1 MRKWIVSLG
10 LIALLMVALGGIA
23 SADTTVPNPDTL
35 TWAAYGGV
43 DTMDP
48 SIGYDVE
55 AARVVQN
62 IYDRLVMYNGSSTD
76 LVPSLATKWDV
87 SKDGKTYTFYL
98 RKGVKFHDGT
108 EVTAKDV
115 KFSLDRML
123 QINKGPAWIYTQDLD
138 LNSVKVIDDYTVQ
151 ITLTHP
157 YAPFLY
163 TIAYVGGSIMNSTL
177 VMSHEANGD
186 MGQAWLQNHDAGSGP
201 YVMSQWVPNVQVV
214 LKKFDDYWRGWDG
227 NHVSTVIIKPVTE
240 VSDQKMLL
248 ESGDI
253 DIAGGIDVDQI
264 PSMQGKAGITVFKG
278 PSLAITY
285 IGFNCQKPYTSNPLI
300 RQAFSYAFDY
310 AGVLQGV
317 LKGNA
322 MQLQGPVP
330 QGLWGHD
337 DNLFTYP
344 TDLKKAK
351 ELLTQAGY
359 PNGGFTLT
367 FAYYTGSDINR
378 RLGLAMQSALQQ
390 LGVTLKIQGYTHA
403 AFYQQVTSGW
413 ENAPDVFAWGWVPDY
428 ADPDD
433 YVFSMFDTASWGTP
447 GNATYYSNPVLDK
460 ALAAA
465 QVTTDHQ
472 KRVEYYMQAQALIV
486 SDAPWIFV
494 YQQERFLAMRSW
506 VKGFAETY
514 NPMLERMPNF
524 YNLYKSAS

>member
-1 MRKWIVSLG
+1 MKKLVVGVS
-10 LIALLMVALGGIA
+10 LIALLALIVGVVGLA
-23 SADTTVPNPDTL
+23 KTVPNPDTL
-35 TWAAYGGV
+35 IWAAYGGV
-43 DTMDP
+43 DTVDP

-62 IYDRLVMYNGSSTD
+62 VYDRLVRYNGASTD
-76 LVPSLATKWDV
+76 LIPGLATKWDI
-87 SKDGKTYTFYL
+87 STDGKTYTFYL

-115 KFSLDRML
+115 KFSFDRML
-123 QINKGPAWIYTQDLD
+123 KINKGPSWIYTQDLD
-138 LNSVKVIDDYTVQ
+138 LNSVKVIDAYTVQ
-151 ITLTHP
+151 ITLTHA

-177 VMSHEANGD
+177 VMSHETNGD
-186 MGQAWLQNHDAGSGP
+186 LGQAWLQKNDAGSGP
-201 YVMSQWVPNVQVV
+201 YVMTQWVPNVQVV
-214 LKKFDDYWRGWDG
+214 LKKFADYWQGWG
-227 NHVSTVIIKPVTE
+227 GKHVSTVIIKPVTE
-240 VSDQKMLL
+240 VSDQKMMLQR
-248 ESGDI
+248 GDI

-264 PSMQGKAGITVFKG
+264 PAMRGKPGVTIFKG

-285 IGFNCQKPYTSNPLI
+285 IGFNCQKKYTDNPLI
-300 RQAFSYAFDY
+300 RRAFSYAFDY

-317 LKGNA
+317 LRGNA
-322 MQLQGPVP
+322 MLLQGPVP
-330 QGLWGHD
+330 KGLWGHD
-337 DNLFTYP
+337 DNLFMYP

-351 ELLTQAGY
+351 ALMAAAGY
-359 PNGGFTLT
+359 PDGGFTLT

-378 RLGLAMQSALQQ
+378 RLGLALQAALQE

-403 AFYQQVTSGW
+403 AFYQQVTNGW
-413 ENAPDVFAWGWVPDY
+413 KDAPEVFAWGWVPDY

-433 YVFSMFDTASWGTP
+433 YVFSMFATQNWGTP

-465 QVTTDHQ
+465 QVATDHQ
-472 KRVEYYMQAQALIV
+472 KRVEFYMQAQALIV

-494 YQQERFLAMRSW
+494 YQNERFLAMRDW
-506 VKGFAETY
+506 VKGFAKTY

-524 YNLYKSAS
+524 YNLYKEG